1 MTNRNDMEE
10 RFDYAK
16 AVEELEKIAA
26 QVEDPAT
33 KLDDIDAL
41 VARSNA
47 LLKDCR
53 AYLRTVKEKIDKL
66 DEGI

>member
-1 MTNRNDMEE
+1 MTEMDMEE

-16 AVEELEKIAA
+16 AVAELEKIAA
-26 QVEDPAT
+26 KVEDPAT

-47 LLKDCR
+47 LLKGCR

-66 DEGI
+66 DTDQA

>member
-1 MTNRNDMEE
+1 MEE

-16 AVEELEKIAA
+16 ALSELEAIAA
-26 QVEDPAT
+26 KVEDPAT

-41 VARSNA
+41 VSRSNQ

-53 AYLRTVKEKIDKL
+53 AYLRSVKEKIDKL
-66 DEGI
+66 DEE

>member
-1 MTNRNDMEE
+1 MEE

-16 AVEELEKIAA
+16 ALSELEAIAA
-26 QVEDPAT
+26 RVEDPET

-41 VARSNA
+41 VNRSNR

-53 AYLRTVKEKIDKL
+53 AYLRSVKEKIEKL
-66 DEGI
+66 DEE